1 MSKIL
6 VNNNSFD
13 VEIADT
19 GVTVAA
25 TSAYTIP
32 PQDYATFAASS
43 DVIKLLSTD
52 PATLILNDG
61 GVDVLVVSTAVD
73 IIKGWPV
80 QAPATMSEPFFFDYT
95 FTISDDLPN
104 TIFFSVV
111 ADQNLYLSRLNISC
125 RIESFIEVKKNGEV
139 IASLRTG
146 AANPSAS
153 FHWSPNRKCLVGDSI
168 EITLQKRI
176 NSPDVEVGAHLM
188 GLSAP

>member
-6 VNNNSFD
+6 RNDDPAVSVD
-13 VEIADT
+13 LADT
-19 GVTVAA
+19 GVSVAA
-25 TSAYTIP
+25 SSSYTIP
-32 PQDYATFAASS
+32 PQDYPTFAASS
-43 DVIKLLSTD
+43 DVIRAISNST
-52 PATLILNDG
+52 LVLNDG
-61 GVDVLVVSTAVD
+61 GNDITNLSSAID

-80 QAPATMSEPFFFDYT
+80 QAIAEEDTPFFFDYT

-104 TIFFSVV
+104 TVFFYVV

-153 FHWSPNRKCLVGDSI
+153 FHWSPNRKCLVGDNI